1 MPSPLES
8 IRRLSETIIRNSNV
22 DDVVSQVLRTA
33 LEVIGVEA
41 GSILLADEQTGQ
53 LVFRYAIGENADCIH
68 RASIPWD
75 EGIVGGVFCSG
86 QPEVIPPV
94 MQETRYVSSTDRV
107 TRYQSRGMIVIPLKR
122 HDGASIG
129 VIEVLNKA
137 TGQIDRGD
145 LDALVVIASIAVA
158 AIEGINDAEALR
170 QKDLQLHQS
179 HKMEVMGL
187 VTERVAHDFNNLITV
202 VKGFT
207 KLIIETLGP
216 TAPSKQYADEV
227 MKVVEQALGLT
238 NQLLAFSRK
247 QVLEPRIVNLNDLI
261 FNIDKILRMLIG
273 SDIVLCTNLATD
285 LGQIKADPGQIER
298 VLMNLCVNARDAMP
312 KGGSLIIETAMSE
325 LDDSYSHKTL
335 HLRPGRCVLLS
346 VTDTG
351 SGMDQAAKDKLFEP
365 FFTTKAPGKGTGLGL
380 SIVYGVVKQSHG
392 HVAVTSEVG
401 RGTTFTIYLPLVEP
415 PSFDRRTADCVPTVA
430 QNSDQE
436 SVRSQ

>member
-1 MPSPLES
+1 MPSPLEF
-8 IRRLSETIIRNSNV
+8 IRHLSETIIQNSNV
-22 DDVVSQVLRTA
+22 DDVVSQVLLTA

-75 EGIVGGVFCSG
+75 EGIAGGVFCSG

-94 MQETRYVSSTDRV
+94 MQETRYVSSTDRA

-137 TGQIDRGD
+137 TGQIDRDD
-145 LDALVVIASIAVA
+145 LDALMIIASIAA
-158 AIEGINDAEALR
+158 SAIERTNSAEALR
-170 QKDLQLHQS
+170 QKDLQLQQS
-179 HKMEVMGL
+179 QKMEIIGRSA
-187 VTERVAHDFNNLITV
+187 EHIAHDFNNLLAGI
-202 VKGFT
+202 KGFT
-207 KLIIETLGP
+207 QLIAKTL
-216 TAPSKQYADEV
+216 APDAASRQYVDQV
-227 MKVVEQALGLT
+227 MKVVKQGRGLT
-238 NQLLAFSRK
+238 KQLLAYIGN
-247 QVLEPRIVNLNDLI
+247 QVLEPQAVNLNDLVSSME
-261 FNIDKILRMLIG
+261 KILRLFIG
-273 SDIVLCTNLATD
+273 KGIALFMNLDPRLC
-285 LGQIKADPGQIER
+285 QVKAIPVHIEQ

-312 KGGSLIIETAMSE
+312 KGGSLTIETAMVE
-325 LDDSYSHKTL
+325 LDDSYSRQAPDL
-335 HLRPGRCVLLS
+335 CPGWYARLS

-351 SGMDQAAKDKLFEP
+351 SGMDQAAKDKLFKP

-380 SIVYGVVKQSHG
+380 SIVYGVVKQSYG

-401 RGTTFTIYLPLVEP
+401 RGTTFTIYLPRVEP
-415 PSFDRRTADCVPTVA
+415 PSSDRRTADCVPTVA